1 MITSTKIQR
10 FYLKINSL
18 KDLIKSNYISS
29 ELKITLEKN
38 KEINFYKFLYKE
50 IGKDFFWK
58 DRLKWTD
65 NNWFNYLN
73 SIDFYVLKNKEN
85 IVGFYELL
93 FNKDINSSEISYL
106 GIFKEYYNKGI
117 GGYLLTDAII
127 RAFQKQVNQVI
138 IHTCTL
144 DHPNALKNYIA
155 RGMKIYKIEEIYY
168 NPENL

>member
-1 MITSTKIQR
+1 MNRKIQR

-65 NNWFNYLN
+65 NYWFDYLN
-73 SIDFYVLKNKEN
+73 SIDFYVLKNKEA
-85 IVGFYELL
+85 IVGFYELF
-93 FNKDINSSEISYL
+93 FNKDINSSEIAYL

-117 GGYLLTDAII
+117 GGFLLTDAII
-127 RAFQKQVNQVI
+127 RSFQKQVNQVL

-155 RGMKIYKIEEIYY
+155 RGMKIYKTEEIYY
-168 NPENL
+168 NPENF